1 MAMRVNKNSL
11 RYLPV
16 ILLLE
21 SLTSVM
27 TVFVIIITALLEP
40 VVGNLSGN
48 MILILTGVVYFAI
61 WLLGS
66 ACVYGIMDLSRFFK
80 FSWFLHITWL
90 ILKTIVLVVDSI
102 SMFMEQVINTETAN
116 AFAVV
121 SEVLSAV
128 HQIAAMA
135 AIAFAM
141 MGLFEVLKKKKEY
154 ALSMGCRKLVYFY
167 MIMGILMAMTD
178 IVDLLLGSLIPG
190 FGSSF
195 SIGYLP
201 VVIIYAIAWIA
212 LLTAGVLTFIIARRS
227 CSRIYFMLQG
237 LQEI

>member
-90 ILKTIVLVVDSI
+90 ILKTVVLVVDGI
-102 SMFMEQVINTETAN
+102 SMFMDQGMDTGTAN
-116 AFAVV
+116 VFRIV

-128 HQIAAMA
+128 QQFTGMA

-141 MGLFEVLKKKKEY
+141 MGLFKVLQKKGEH
-154 ALSMGCRKLVYFY
+154 ALGAGCRKFVYFY
-167 MIMGILMAMTD
+167 MIVGILLALTD
-178 IVDLLLGSLIPG
+178 FVDLLLKSIFPG
-190 FGSSF
+190 FGSEYSV
-195 SIGYLP
+195 GYLP
-201 VVIIYAIAWIA
+201 VVIVYAIIQIA
-212 LLTAGVLTFIIARRS
+212 LFLASVPAFFTAGRS
-227 CSRIYFMLQG
+227 CRRIYFMLQG
-237 LQEI
+237 IQEI